1 MKNCYM
7 TKEQTENLLIRLQ
20 TFESALYTTFD
31 NFGYDLNE
39 NLGRKNA
46 LLSQAQEKELGK
58 IFKKEY
64 GGDEVIIDGAPGKPD
79 IVLKALSR
87 ELECKLTSGSGSKY
101 KSFSLQTDYETLK
114 KKQKLDYLYVLTNP
128 AFTKFCVLF
137 FDSLTINDFHPP
149 ANGSR
154 GKSRMKKATAL
165 EKATVLW
172 GESID
177 INQKYVA
184 KYEEQVQAAVSAKTR
199 RLGSLRAKLKTT
211 PTGATVEQA
220 KIAKLIT
227 NEEERYDKKI
237 NAFIEKI
244 DYWKNADKKF
254 SFVMEGV

>member
-7 TKEQTENLLIRLQ
+7 TKRQTEDLLIRLKA
-20 TFESALYTTFD
+20 FESALYTTFD

-39 NLGRKNA
+39 NLGRRNA

-58 IFKKEY
+58 IFRKEY
-64 GGDEVIIDGAPGKPD
+64 GGDQVVVDGGPGKPD
-79 IVLKALSR
+79 IVIKTLAR

-114 KKQKLDYLYVLTNP
+114 KKGKLDYLYVLSNP

-137 FDSLTINDFHPP
+137 FNSLTIEDFHPP

-154 GKSRMKKATAL
+154 GKSRMKKASAL

-172 GESID
+172 GKTVN
-177 INQKYVA
+177 INDKYVIKYQEQLEDTLTEKA
-184 KYEEQVQAAVSAKTR
+184 KR
-199 RLGSLRAKLKTT
+199 IGSLRYKLKTA
-211 PTGATVEQA
+211 PTGASIEQG
-220 KIAKLIT
+220 KIAKIII

-244 DYWKNADKKF
+244 DYWKSADKKF
-254 SFVMEGV
+254 SFVMEEV

>member
-7 TKEQTENLLIRLQ
+7 TKEQTENLLIRLR

-64 GGDEVIIDGAPGKPD
+64 GGDQVVVDGAPGKPD

-114 KKQKLDYLYVLTNP
+114 KKEKLDYLYVLTNP

-137 FDSLTINDFHPP
+137 FDSLTIDDFHPP

-154 GKSRMKKATAL
+154 GKSRMKKASAL
-165 EKATVLW
+165 QKATVLW

-177 INQKYVA
+177 INERYVG
-184 KYEEQVQAAVSAKTR
+184 KYEEQLDITLTAKKSR
-199 RLGSLRAKLKTT
+199 IGSLKAKLKSA
-211 PTGATVEQA
+211 PVGATTEQG

-227 NEEERYDKKI
+227 SEEERYDKKI

-244 DYWKNADKKF
+244 NYWKNADKKF
-254 SFVMEGV
+254 SFIMETV